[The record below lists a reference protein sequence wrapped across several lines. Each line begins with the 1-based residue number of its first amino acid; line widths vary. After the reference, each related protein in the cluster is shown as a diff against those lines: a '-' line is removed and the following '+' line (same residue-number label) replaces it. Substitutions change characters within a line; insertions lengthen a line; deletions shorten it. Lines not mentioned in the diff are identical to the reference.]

1 MMMFRKM
8 RRTKQELSK
17 AECEKILTQA
27 TSGVLAVAGD
37 DGYPYAVPLSYFYE
51 DGKIYFH
58 VAKSGHKIDAI
69 TRNRK
74 VSFCVIGQDLVAP
87 EKFTTYYR
95 SVIAFGRA
103 RILTDDTERM
113 EALTKLAIRYVP
125 DDEEGRN
132 KEIEKDFANVCM
144 IEIAIDHMT
153 GKESKYL
160 AMAREKSL
168 EEG

>member
-1 MMMFRKM
+1 MFRKM
-8 RRTKQELSK
+8 RRTRQELSK
-17 AECEKILTQA
+17 EECEKILTTA

-37 DGYPYAVPLSYFYE
+37 DGYPYAVPLSYLYE

-69 TRNRK
+69 TRDNK
-74 VSFCVIGQDLVAP
+74 VSFCVIGQDLVIP

-113 EALTKLAIRYVP
+113 EALTKLAIRYSP

-132 KEIEKDFANVCM
+132 KEIERDFANVCM
-144 IEIAIDHMT
+144 IEITVDHMT

-160 AMAREKSL
+160 AAEREKSL